1 LELRKGRTKQ
11 DKGAYDRTNYEC
23 LSTKIRNHRR
33 KSISRIGISNIWS
46 IALPYSS
53 LENLGT
59 KFILHDS
66 KNRKKIFN
74 KLHSTL
80 HVIRFQTSTIHLR
93 NNIML
98 YTWQVLYRLP
108 KFWQINTVQWLN
120 GIDNYLLLVVY
131 SYDCFQPLV
140 YSLTVSLNHYHQK
153 LVCHQQKF

>member
-1 LELRKGRTKQ
+1 MVYPIYLFGTSHNRCLPSIISKNRNQKRRGSSGKWKSTLSCRSNKWCSVIKLELRKGRTKQ

-59 KFILHDS
+59 KFIFHDS
-66 KNRKKIFN
+66 KNRKKIFT

-80 HVIRFQTSTIHLR
+80 NVIRFQTSTIHLR

-98 YTWQVLYRLP
+98 YT
-108 KFWQINTVQWLN
+108 
-120 GIDNYLLLVVY
+120 
-131 SYDCFQPLV
+131 
-140 YSLTVSLNHYHQK
+140 
-153 LVCHQQKF
+153 

>member
-1 LELRKGRTKQ
+1 MVYPKYLFGTSHNRCLPSIISKNKNQKRRGSSGKWKSILSCRSNKWCSVIKLELRKGRTKQ

-80 HVIRFQTSTIHLR
+80 NVIRFQTSTIHLR

-98 YTWQVLYRLP
+98 YT
-108 KFWQINTVQWLN
+108 
-120 GIDNYLLLVVY
+120 
-131 SYDCFQPLV
+131 
-140 YSLTVSLNHYHQK
+140 
-153 LVCHQQKF
+153 